1 MSFNNQKISVK
12 LGIVFGFLLL
22 IMVSIVCLAL
32 SATKKVHDSVE
43 TISKGNYVKTVD
55 ASQASKALDDLSAS
69 IMMLVL
75 LKDETALRDEKQ
87 KIEAARGRYAS
98 AMKHMEAMEKPGG
111 KGLELLE
118 TAKRLIVP
126 AAQANDRVIQLAL
139 AHKQDEAVALLL
151 NEAIPLTRKVHEAFG
166 DQVKLQQR
174 YTEASYLE
182 SAAVYS
188 KAKLVLLGTGAA
200 AVIFGLLSVWYLS
213 RNFASRLNRVAETM
227 SRVADGDLSVQLRIF
242 ASDEIGELGK
252 SINRMLASTVTMI
265 ASIKQTATELSASA
279 DQMSVVNQQVAEN
292 SEEVAAQT
300 GTVATASEEMSATSM
315 EIAQNCSL
323 AAESSRQGSRLA
335 VEGVSVVQETV
346 AGMNRVAE
354 KVKQSASTVERLGTR
369 SEEIGEII
377 GTIEDIADQTNLL
390 ALNAA
395 IEAARAGEQGRGFAV
410 VADEVRAL
418 AERTTRATK
427 EIGGMIRAIQLET
440 KGAVASMQEGVHEV
454 ERGTK
459 DAARSG
465 EALKNIRNQIDA
477 VSEQINQ
484 IATAAEQQMATTNE
498 ITGNIQ
504 QITEV
509 VQLSAGSS
517 HDSAEAARKL
527 QNHAGQLHR
536 LVEHFTVTD

>member
-12 LGIVFGFLLL
+12 LGTVFGFLLL
-22 IMVSIVCLAL
+22 IIVLNICLAL
-32 SATKKVHDSVE
+32 FATRKVHDSVE
-43 TISKGNYVKTVD
+43 AIAKGNYVKTVN

-69 IMMLVL
+69 IMALVL
-75 LKDETALRDEKQ
+75 LKDESAMKDKKQ
-87 KIEAARGRYAS
+87 QVEAARVRYAS
-98 AMKHMEAMEKPGG
+98 ALKNLELMESREG
-111 KGLELLE
+111 KGRELLE
-118 TAKRLIVP
+118 TAKRLIIP

-139 AHKQDEAVALLL
+139 EHKQDEAVALLL
-151 NEAIPLTRKVHEAFG
+151 NEAIPLTQKVHECF
-166 DQVKLQQR
+166 DEQVKLQQR
-174 YTEASYLE
+174 DTDGAYLE
-182 SAAVYS
+182 SVAVYG
-188 KAKLVLLGTGAA
+188 KAKW
-200 AVIFGLLSVWYLS
+200 GLLSSGAAGVILGLLAVLYLS
-213 RNFASRLNRVAETM
+213 RNFASRLNRVADTM

-242 ASDEIGELGK
+242 ANDEIGELGQ
-252 SINRMLASTVTMI
+252 SINRMLASTVAMI

-279 DQMSVVNQQVAEN
+279 DQMSAVNQQIAVS

-323 AAESSRQGSRLA
+323 AAESSRQGSKLA
-335 VEGVSVVQETV
+335 IEGVSVVQETV
-346 AGMNRVAE
+346 AGMNRLAE
-354 KVKQSASTVERLGTR
+354 KVKQTAATVASLGTR
-369 SEEIGEII
+369 SEQIGEII

-427 EIGGMIRAIQLET
+427 EIGEMIRAIQLET

-454 ERGTK
+454 ERGTS

-465 EALKNIRNQIDA
+465 VALGNIRNQIDA

-484 IATAAEQQMATTNE
+484 IATAAEQQMATTTE

-504 QITEV
+504 QMTEV
-509 VQLSAGSS
+509 IQLSAGSS
-517 HDSAEAARKL
+517 QNSAGAARKL
-527 QNHAGQLHR
+527 QNHAGELHR
-536 LVEHFTVTD
+536 LVEHFRVAA

>member
-1 MSFNNQKISVK
+1 MSFNNQKIGVK

-22 IMVSIVCLAL
+22 IIVTIISLAL
-32 SATKKVHDSVE
+32 ISTKKVHDSVE
-43 TISKGNYVKTVD
+43 AITKGNYVKTVN

-69 IMMLVL
+69 IRMLVL
-75 LKDETALRDEKQ
+75 LKEESALNDEKR
-87 KIEAARGRYAS
+87 KIEAARGRYAA
-98 AMKHMEAMEKPGG
+98 AMKSLEEMEKQG
-111 KGLELLE
+111 KGRELLE
-118 TAKRLIVP
+118 MAKKSIVP

-139 AHKQDEAVALLL
+139 EHKQEEAAALLL
-151 NEAIPLTRKVHEAFG
+151 TEAIPLTQKIQECFD
-166 DQVKLQQR
+166 DQMKLQQQDA
-174 YTEASYLE
+174 EVSYQE
-182 SAAVYS
+182 SVAVYS
-188 KAKLVLLGTGAA
+188 KAKWILLSTGAA
-200 AVIFGLLSVWYLS
+200 AVILGLLSVLYLG
-213 RNFASRLNRVAETM
+213 RNFSSRLKRVADTM

-242 ASDEIGELGK
+242 ATDEIGELGN
-252 SINRMLASTVTMI
+252 SINRMLASTVAMI
-265 ASIKQTATELSASA
+265 TSIKQTATELSASA
-279 DQMSVVNQQVAEN
+279 DLMFAVNQQIAVS

-315 EIAQNCSL
+315 EIAQNCCL
-323 AAESSRQGSRLA
+323 AAESSRQGSNLA
-335 VEGVSVVQETV
+335 IEGVSVVQETV
-346 AGMNRVAE
+346 AGMSRIAE
-354 KVKQSASTVERLGTR
+354 KVKQSATTVESLGSR
-369 SEEIGEII
+369 SEQIGEIV

-427 EIGGMIRAIQLET
+427 EIGQMIRAIQVET
-440 KGAVASMQEGVHEV
+440 KGAVASMQEGVQEV
-454 ERGTK
+454 ERGTR

-465 EALKNIRNQIDA
+465 EALGNISNQIDA

-517 HDSAEAARKL
+517 HDSADAARRL
-527 QNHAGQLHR
+527 QGHAGELHR
-536 LVEHFTVTD
+536 LVEHFHLAT

>member
-12 LGIVFGFLLL
+12 LGTVFGFLLL
-22 IMVSIVCLAL
+22 IIVLNICLAL
-32 SATKKVHDSVE
+32 FATRKVHDSVE
-43 TISKGNYVKTVD
+43 AIAKGNYIKTVN

-69 IMMLVL
+69 IMALVL
-75 LKDETALRDEKQ
+75 LKEESAMKDKKQ
-87 KIEAARGRYAS
+87 QVEAARVRYAS
-98 AMKHMEAMEKPGG
+98 ALKSLELMESREG
-111 KGLELLE
+111 KGRELLE
-118 TAKRLIVP
+118 TAKRLIIP

-139 AHKQDEAVALLL
+139 EHKQDEAVALLL
-151 NEAIPLTRKVHEAFG
+151 NEAIPLTQKVHECF
-166 DQVKLQQR
+166 DEQVKLQQR
-174 YTEASYLE
+174 DTDGAYLE
-182 SAAVYS
+182 SVAVYG
-188 KAKLVLLGTGAA
+188 KAKW
-200 AVIFGLLSVWYLS
+200 GLLSSGAAGVILGLLAVLYLS
-213 RNFASRLNRVAETM
+213 RNFASRLNRVADTM

-242 ASDEIGELGK
+242 ANDEIGELGQ
-252 SINRMLASTVTMI
+252 SINRMLASTVAMI

-279 DQMSVVNQQVAEN
+279 DQMSAVNQQIAVS

-323 AAESSRQGSRLA
+323 AAESSRQGSKLA
-335 VEGVSVVQETV
+335 IEGVSVVQETV
-346 AGMNRVAE
+346 AGMNRLAE
-354 KVKQSASTVERLGTR
+354 KVKQTAATVASLGTR
-369 SEEIGEII
+369 SEQIGEII

-427 EIGGMIRAIQLET
+427 EIGEMIRAIQLET

-454 ERGTK
+454 ERGTS

-465 EALKNIRNQIDA
+465 VALGNIRNQIDA

-484 IATAAEQQMATTNE
+484 IATAAEQQMATTTE

-504 QITEV
+504 QMTEV
-509 VQLSAGSS
+509 IQLSAGSS
-517 HDSAEAARKL
+517 QNSAGAARKL
-527 QNHAGQLHR
+527 QNHAGELHR
-536 LVEHFTVTD
+536 LVEHFRVAA

>member
-12 LGIVFGFLLL
+12 LGTVFGFLLL
-22 IMVSIVCLAL
+22 IIVLNICLAL
-32 SATKKVHDSVE
+32 FATRKVHDSVE
-43 TISKGNYVKTVD
+43 AIAKGNYVKTVN

-69 IMMLVL
+69 IMALVL
-75 LKDETALRDEKQ
+75 LKDESAMKDKKQ
-87 KIEAARGRYAS
+87 QVEAARVRYAS
-98 AMKHMEAMEKPGG
+98 ALKNLELMESREG
-111 KGLELLE
+111 KGRELLE
-118 TAKRLIVP
+118 TAKRLIIP

-139 AHKQDEAVALLL
+139 EHKQDEAVALLL
-151 NEAIPLTRKVHEAFG
+151 NEAIPLTQKVHECF
-166 DQVKLQQR
+166 DEQVKLQQR
-174 YTEASYLE
+174 DTDGAYLE
-182 SAAVYS
+182 SVAVYG
-188 KAKLVLLGTGAA
+188 KAKW
-200 AVIFGLLSVWYLS
+200 GLLSSGAAGVILGLLAVLYLS
-213 RNFASRLNRVAETM
+213 RNFASRLNRVADTM

-242 ASDEIGELGK
+242 ANDEIGELGK
-252 SINRMLASTVTMI
+252 SINRMLASTVAMI

-279 DQMSVVNQQVAEN
+279 DQMSAVNQQIAVS

-323 AAESSRQGSRLA
+323 AAESSRQGSKLA
-335 VEGVSVVQETV
+335 IEGVSVVQETV
-346 AGMNRVAE
+346 AGMNRLAE
-354 KVKQSASTVERLGTR
+354 KVKQTAATVASLGTR
-369 SEEIGEII
+369 SEQIGEII

-427 EIGGMIRAIQLET
+427 EIGEMIRAIQLET

-454 ERGTK
+454 ERGTS

-465 EALKNIRNQIDA
+465 VALGNIRNQIDA

-484 IATAAEQQMATTNE
+484 IATAAEQQMATTTE

-504 QITEV
+504 QMTEV
-509 VQLSAGSS
+509 IQLSAGSS
-517 HDSAEAARKL
+517 QNSAGAARKL
-527 QNHAGQLHR
+527 QNHAGELHR
-536 LVEHFTVTD
+536 LVEHFRVAA

>member
-12 LGIVFGFLLL
+12 LGTVFGFLLL
-22 IMVSIVCLAL
+22 IIVLNICLAL
-32 SATKKVHDSVE
+32 LATRKVHDSVE
-43 TISKGNYVKTVD
+43 AIAKGNYVKTVN

-69 IMMLVL
+69 IMALVL
-75 LKDETALRDEKQ
+75 LKEESAMKDKKEKV
-87 KIEAARGRYAS
+87 EAARVRYAT
-98 AMKHMEAMEKPGG
+98 ALKNLELMESREG
-111 KGLELLE
+111 KGRELLE
-118 TAKRLIVP
+118 TAKRLIIP

-139 AHKQDEAVALLL
+139 EHKQDEAVALLL
-151 NEAIPLTRKVHEAFG
+151 NEAIPLTQKVHECF
-166 DQVKLQQR
+166 DEQVKLQQR
-174 YTEASYLE
+174 DTDGAYLE
-182 SAAVYS
+182 SVAVYG
-188 KAKLVLLGTGAA
+188 KAKW
-200 AVIFGLLSVWYLS
+200 GLLSSGAAGVILGLLAVLYLS
-213 RNFASRLNRVAETM
+213 RNFASRLNRVADTM

-242 ASDEIGELGK
+242 ANDEIGELGK
-252 SINRMLASTVTMI
+252 SINRMLASTVAMI

-279 DQMSVVNQQVAEN
+279 DQMSAVNQQIAVS

-323 AAESSRQGSRLA
+323 AAESSRQGSKLA
-335 VEGVSVVQETV
+335 IEGVSVVQETV
-346 AGMNRVAE
+346 AGMNRLAE
-354 KVKQSASTVERLGTR
+354 KVKQTAATVASLGTR
-369 SEEIGEII
+369 SEQIGEII

-427 EIGGMIRAIQLET
+427 EIGEMIRAIQLET

-454 ERGTK
+454 ERGTS

-465 EALKNIRNQIDA
+465 VALGNIRNQIDA

-484 IATAAEQQMATTNE
+484 IATAAEQQMATTTE

-504 QITEV
+504 QMTEV
-509 VQLSAGSS
+509 IQLSAGSS
-517 HDSAEAARKL
+517 QNSAGAARKL
-527 QNHAGQLHR
+527 QNHAGELHR
-536 LVEHFTVTD
+536 LVEHFRVAA

>member
-12 LGIVFGFLLL
+12 LGTVFGFLLL
-22 IMVSIVCLAL
+22 VIVLNICLAL
-32 SATKKVHDSVE
+32 FATKKVHDSVE
-43 TISKGNYVKTVD
+43 TIAKGNYVKTVN
-55 ASQASKALDDLSAS
+55 ASQASKALADLSAS
-69 IMMLVL
+69 VMALVL
-75 LKDETALRDEKQ
+75 LQEETAREDKKEKVA
-87 KIEAARGRYAS
+87 AARVRYAS
-98 AMKHMEAMEKPGG
+98 AMKNLELMEKGEG
-111 KGLELLE
+111 KGRELLE
-118 TAKRLIVP
+118 TAKKLIIP

-139 AHKQDEAVALLL
+139 EHKQDEAVALLL
-151 NEAIPLTRKVHEAFG
+151 NEAIPLTQKVHECFEE
-166 DQVKLQQR
+166 QVKLQQR
-174 YTEASYLE
+174 DTDGAYLE
-182 SAAVYS
+182 SVAVYS
-188 KAKLVLLGTGAA
+188 KAKWALWGTGAA
-200 AVIFGLLSVWYLS
+200 GLILGLLLVLYLS
-213 RNFASRLNRVAETM
+213 RNFATRLNRVADTM

-242 ASDEIGELGK
+242 ANDEIGELGK
-252 SINRMLASTVTMI
+252 SINRMLASTVAMI
-265 ASIKQTATELSASA
+265 ASIKQTATELSVSA
-279 DQMSVVNQQVAEN
+279 DQMSAVNQQIAEG

-323 AAESSRQGSRLA
+323 AAESSRQGSKLA
-335 VEGVSVVQETV
+335 IEGVSVVQETV
-346 AGMNRVAE
+346 AGMNRLAE
-354 KVKQSASTVERLGTR
+354 KVKQSAATVASLGTR
-369 SEEIGEII
+369 SEQIGEII

-427 EIGGMIRAIQLET
+427 EIGEMIRAIQVET
-440 KGAVASMQEGVHEV
+440 QGAVASMQDGVHEV
-454 ERGTK
+454 ERGTN

-465 EALKNIRNQIDA
+465 EALENIRNQIDA

-484 IATAAEQQMATTNE
+484 IATAAEQQMATTTE

-517 HDSAEAARKL
+517 QDSAGAARKL
-527 QNHAGQLHR
+527 QDHASHLHR
-536 LVEHFTVTD
+536 LVEHFNVAA

>member
-12 LGIVFGFLLL
+12 LGTVFGFLLL
-22 IMVSIVCLAL
+22 IIVLNICLAL
-32 SATKKVHDSVE
+32 FATRKVHDSVE
-43 TISKGNYVKTVD
+43 AIAKGNYVKTVN

-69 IMMLVL
+69 IMALVL
-75 LKDETALRDEKQ
+75 LKDESAMKDKKQ
-87 KIEAARGRYAS
+87 QVEAARVRYAS
-98 AMKHMEAMEKPGG
+98 ALKNLELMESREG
-111 KGLELLE
+111 KGRELLE
-118 TAKRLIVP
+118 TAKRLIIP

-139 AHKQDEAVALLL
+139 EHKQDEAVALLL
-151 NEAIPLTRKVHEAFG
+151 NEAIPLTQKVHECF
-166 DQVKLQQR
+166 DEQVKLQQR
-174 YTEASYLE
+174 DTDGAYLE
-182 SAAVYS
+182 SVAVYG
-188 KAKLVLLGTGAA
+188 KAKW
-200 AVIFGLLSVWYLS
+200 GLLSSGAAGVILGLLAVLYLS
-213 RNFASRLNRVAETM
+213 RNFASRLNRVADTM

-242 ASDEIGELGK
+242 ANDEIGELGK
-252 SINRMLASTVTMI
+252 SINRMLASTVAMI

-279 DQMSVVNQQVAEN
+279 DQMSAVNQQVAAS

-323 AAESSRQGSRLA
+323 AAESSRYGSKLA
-335 VEGVSVVQETV
+335 IEGVSVVQETV
-346 AGMNRVAE
+346 AGMNRLAE
-354 KVKQSASTVERLGTR
+354 KVKQTAATVASLGTR
-369 SEEIGEII
+369 SEQIGEII

-427 EIGGMIRAIQLET
+427 EIGEMIRAIQLET

-454 ERGTK
+454 ERGTS

-465 EALKNIRNQIDA
+465 VALGNIRNQIDA

-484 IATAAEQQMATTNE
+484 IATAAEQQMATTTE

-504 QITEV
+504 QMTEV
-509 VQLSAGSS
+509 IQLSAGSS
-517 HDSAEAARKL
+517 QNSAGAARKL
-527 QNHAGQLHR
+527 QNHAGELHR
-536 LVEHFTVTD
+536 LVEHFRVAA